1 MTPPFP
7 PHPRRRLPLRA
18 AALLLVL
25 VALAAGVALAVHPSP
40 PGVPL
45 DSGIPNEQALID
57 AGLAA
62 VPGPG
67 QPTRPVAVDRVLVD
81 GAATYVQYHMPA
93 PGPSGTPGF
102 PFPTLTADRGA
113 PVTVDFSGGVSSMS
127 DGTFPVPLPAWL
139 PWHPPTVRRGYLI
152 LPPLPPTARAAVL
165 HFGAPGGP
173 PGPGAGETVRVP
185 LGPRTRLLSRV
196 AYPGTTAHAAG
207 LTLTLRTLGPAHLTY
222 ADAPPGGARSPAS
235 LSSSFSSFSAT
246 TPGGAAPN
254 PDGQLTDRAGHPLP
268 TVTLRTTC
276 AADALGLRCA
286 TTLAFPPQ
294 PPGTRLTLTVRTLPG
309 GTPFPPA
316 TPLPRHGL
324 WHLSLTI
331 P

>member
-1 MTPPFP
+1 MTPSLS
-7 PHPRRRLPLRA
+7 PHPRRRRPLRA

-25 VALAAGVALAVHPSP
+25 VALAAGVALAVQPSTP
-40 PGVPL
+40 RVPL
-45 DSGIPNEQALID
+45 EPGIPNEQALID

-81 GAATYVQYHMPA
+81 GAATYVQYHTA
-93 PGPSGTPGF
+93 ASPSPSSD
-102 PFPTLTADRGA
+102 PSPTLSDDQGA
-113 PVTVDFSGGVSSMS
+113 PVAGDIYSGVSSVS
-127 DGTFPVPLPAWL
+127 DWTFPVPLPAWL
-139 PWHPPTVRRGYLI
+139 PWHLPTVRRGYII
-152 LPPLPPTARAAVL
+152 LAPLPPTARAAVL

-235 LSSSFSSFSAT
+235 LSSSFSSFSGT

-254 PDGQLTDRAGHPLP
+254 PAGQLTVRAGHPLP
-268 TVTLRTTC
+268 TVTLSTTC
-276 AADALGLRCA
+276 AADAHGLRCA

-294 PPGTRLTLTVRTLPG
+294 PPGARLTLTVRTLPG

-316 TPLPRHGL
+316 TPRPRHGL
-324 WHLSLTI
+324 WRLSLTI